1 MKRNSKLLALM
12 LSGTL
17 VAGPLAYGVLPALAD
32 QTSPAAT
39 NQKSPDAVAKTTT
52 SSNDTELLTTVDDAY
67 TAMREVRAARLALFD
82 GNTDMATQMTNDAI
96 AKMQSA
102 ETSEAKW
109 GVPSKSGQQGVTYV
123 PFDSSIMLGEGFTVT
138 PDNSKAVSAANDQM
152 AKGDA
157 KGAAETLKASN
168 IDVSVAAAM
177 VPAKL
182 SLTHLQD
189 AAKLIKS
196 GKYYEAN
203 LALKGVEDGVVIDQ
217 WGLAQLPRQAGQ
229 ATKSSATTAAPQT
242 AATKSNG

>member
-39 NQKSPDAVAKTTT
+39 NQKSADAVAKTTS

-109 GVPSKSGQQGVTYV
+109 GVPVEIRSARGDLCALRQLDHAGRGV
-123 PFDSSIMLGEGFTVT
+123 
-138 PDNSKAVSAANDQM
+138 
-152 AKGDA
+152 
-157 KGAAETLKASN
+157 
-168 IDVSVAAAM
+168 
-177 VPAKL
+177 
-182 SLTHLQD
+182 HCH
-189 AAKLIKS
+189 
-196 GKYYEAN
+196 
-203 LALKGVEDGVVIDQ
+203 
-217 WGLAQLPRQAGQ
+217 AGQ
-229 ATKSSATTAAPQT
+229 FQ
-242 AATKSNG
+242 GGERRQ

>member
-1 MKRNSKLLALM
+1 MKRNSKILALM

-17 VAGPLAYGVLPALAD
+17 VAGPLAFNALPALAD
-32 QTSPAAT
+32 QAQPAAT
-39 NQKSPDAVAKTTT
+39 SPQGTDAVAKTTA
-52 SSNDTELLTTVDDAY
+52 SSTDNELLSTVDDAY

-82 GNTDMATQMTNDAI
+82 GNTDMATKMTNDAI

-123 PFDSSIMLGEGFTVT
+123 PFDSSITLGEDFIVT
-138 PDNSKAVSAANDQM
+138 PDNAKAVSAANDQM
-152 AKGDA
+152 AKGNA

-182 SLTHLQD
+182 SLSHLQD
-189 AAKLIKS
+189 AAKLIKA
-196 GKYYEAN
+196 GNYYEAN

-217 WGLAQLPRQAGQ
+217 WGLADLPQQAGH
-229 ATKSSATTAAPQT
+229 ATKSSSNAAAPQST
-242 AATKSNG
+242 MTKSNG

>member
-1 MKRNSKLLALM
+1 
-12 LSGTL
+12 
-17 VAGPLAYGVLPALAD
+17 
-32 QTSPAAT
+32 
-39 NQKSPDAVAKTTT
+39 
-52 SSNDTELLTTVDDAY
+52 
-67 TAMREVRAARLALFD
+67 
-82 GNTDMATQMTNDAI
+82 
-96 AKMQSA
+96 
-102 ETSEAKW
+102 
-109 GVPSKSGQQGVTYV
+109 
-123 PFDSSIMLGEGFTVT
+123 MLGEGFTVT